1 MGIIAMKW
9 VETSTH
15 SFIVKIW
22 LEETAEES
30 GEAKW
35 RGCVT
40 HVSSG
45 ERRYVESFDAIASF
59 IAGYL
64 EAMGVRFGLIAQLK
78 HWLRRWREPRND
90 RVE

>member
-1 MGIIAMKW
+1 MKG

-22 LEETAEES
+22 LEETAEQS
-30 GEAKW
+30 SAAKW

-45 ERRYVESFDAIASF
+45 TRRYVESLDAMASF
-59 IAGYL
+59 IATYL

-78 HWLRRWREPRND
+78 HWLLRRRGPRD
-90 RVE
+90 GHAE

>member
-1 MGIIAMKW
+1 MKG
-9 VETSTH
+9 VEPSTH

-22 LEETAEES
+22 LEETAEQS
-30 GEAKW
+30 SEAKW

-45 ERRYVESFDAIASF
+45 TRRYVESLDAVASF
-59 IAGYL
+59 IATYL

-78 HWLRRWREPRND
+78 HWLLGRRGPRD
-90 RVE
+90 DYEE

>member
-1 MGIIAMKW
+1 MKG

-22 LEETAEES
+22 LEETLEQS
-30 GEAKW
+30 SEARW

-45 ERRYVESFDAIASF
+45 ERRYVESFEAIASF
-59 IAGYL
+59 IASYL
-64 EAMGVRFGLIAQLK
+64 EVMGVRFGLIAQLK
-78 HWLRRWREPRND
+78 QWLLRWRIPRDD
-90 RVE
+90 RKG